1 MATNKYKGNSSAY
14 GVGRFFEEMEDSK
27 ESLQN
32 PIVQAQGSY
41 SSGTSSTT
49 SNPVQSISNNEIG
62 ANAGSQAI
70 QNLTN
75 TYGIP
80 TSMNNAI
87 DLRNKSVQGGVD
99 GGYDFYQ
106 QGINKQGA
114 SGDIYSNFDASN
126 WDMNS
131 KAGVDMTSNFGS
143 NLEVGKTL
151 SSNPAGTEKPW
162 YGSLPNTSGQTNYA
176 PKPKL
181 SRTVTEED
189 LDRIKDVSGAKD
201 AFARRQR
208 SITGPDSMYT
218 SKVFPS
224 SGGSGDPYASRGMGG
239 SGADEFAMT
248 DFSAAATSDP
258 TDFASY
264 DTGKRFTNEQ
274 VAENL
279 AMDKRARRDEWKEVV
294 ESKYGAPTEGSSS
307 GMSMDREMALQA
319 KKGPKKPELDYD
331 WLDFDDKA
339 EMALDQNEYE
349 DLFGRSQFK
358 DVHGTDHRGA
368 TLNESTNTWEPTS
381 PEIGTFEDMSIDQDF
396 ATNAMDDTASK
407 LGEGKTL
414 LGKAGAT
421 IGKAA
426 PYIAAGANVLST
438 FSQMDRRSGVIDDLG
453 KGVNRVESMIGNMA
467 NQEHAESRAMADE
480 YAEGN
485 RRIGEGQNLQLGN
498 RLDAVKGS
506 NLNTGSIKRIKEDL
520 TDDFQ
525 RTTDLSLASA
535 ATAFEKQTDQFHAD
549 SRDTRA
555 KANEELKQLREELK
569 EQERQQKMAPFS
581 LAADLAI
588 GVVGAS
594 NPLLG
599 MGLSAVKNKA
609 FA

>member
-14 GVGRFFEEMEDSK
+14 GVGRFFEAMEGRT
-27 ESLQN
+27 ESLHN

-41 SSGTSSTT
+41 GSGTSSTT

-62 ANAGSQAI
+62 ANAGSQAV

-87 DLRNKSVQGGVD
+87 DLRNKSVKGGVD

-114 SGDIYSNFDASN
+114 GGDIYSNFDASN

-162 YGSLPNTSGQTNYA
+162 YGSLPNTSGQTNYDPLA
-176 PKPKL
+176 PKSKL

-189 LDRIKDVSGAKD
+189 LDRIKDISGAKD

-208 SITGPDSMYT
+208 SITGPDSMYKA
-218 SKVFPS
+218 KVHQS
-224 SGGSGDPYASRGMGG
+224 SGTSTSYAGKESQSFDGVYEPKWGKEKVDLNR
-239 SGADEFAMT
+239 
-248 DFSAAATSDP
+248 
-258 TDFASY
+258 FASY
-264 DTGKRFTNEQ
+264 DSRKRFSNEQ

-307 GMSMDREMALQA
+307 GMSMDREMHLQA
-319 KKGPKKPELDYD
+319 LKGPKKPELDYD

-339 EMALDQNEYE
+339 EMALDANEYE
-349 DLFGRSQFK
+349 DMFGK
-358 DVHGTDHRGA
+358 KLDDLGDGA
-368 TLNESTNTWEPTS
+368 D
-381 PEIGTFEDMSIDQDF
+381 TFQDMAIDPDF

-414 LGKAGAT
+414 LGKAGAA

-569 EQERQQKMAPFS
+569 EQERQQAMAPFS

>member
-14 GVGRFFEEMEDSK
+14 GVGRFFEEMEGRK
-27 ESLQN
+27 ESFHN

-41 SSGTSSTT
+41 GSGTSSTT

-70 QNLTN
+70 QNLTS

-87 DLRNKSVQGGVD
+87 DLRNKSVKGGVD

-114 SGDIYSNFDASN
+114 GGDIYSNFDASN

-162 YGSLPNTSGQTNYA
+162 YGSLPNTSGQTNYDPLA

-189 LDRIKDVSGAKD
+189 LDRIKDISGAKD

-208 SITGPDSMYT
+208 SITGPDSMYKA
-218 SKVFPS
+218 KVHQS
-224 SGGSGDPYASRGMGG
+224 SGTSTSYAGKESQSFDGVYEPKWGKEKVDLNR
-239 SGADEFAMT
+239 
-248 DFSAAATSDP
+248 
-258 TDFASY
+258 FASY
-264 DTGKRFTNEQ
+264 DSGKRFSEEEVQ
-274 VAENL
+274 GNL
-279 AMDKRARRDEWKEVV
+279 AEATRNKRDEWKKVV
-294 ESKYGAPTEGSSS
+294 QDKYGAPDSNAAV
-307 GMSMDREMALQA
+307 GMSFDREMALQA
-319 KKGPKKPELDYD
+319 KKGPDHSGQSGMVSMDSMK
-331 WLDFDDKA
+331 DD
-339 EMALDQNEYE
+339 LSS
-349 DLFGRSQFK
+349 L
-358 DVHGTDHRGA
+358 
-368 TLNESTNTWEPTS
+368 W
-381 PEIGTFEDMSIDQDF
+381 DQDIEDPF
-396 ATNAMDDTASK
+396 SVGEDIAGSLTPNSVVDSVPGEVST
-407 LGEGKTL
+407 LGKVGST
-414 LGKAGAT
+414 LGKAGEA

-426 PYIAAGANVLST
+426 PYIAAGANALST

-467 NQEHAESRAMADE
+467 NQEHAESRAMVDE

-569 EQERQQKMAPFS
+569 EQERQQAMAPFS